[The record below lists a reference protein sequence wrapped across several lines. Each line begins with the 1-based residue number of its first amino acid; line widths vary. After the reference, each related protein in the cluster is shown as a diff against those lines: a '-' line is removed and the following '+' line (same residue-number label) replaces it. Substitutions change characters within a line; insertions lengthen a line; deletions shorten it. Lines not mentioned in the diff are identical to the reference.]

1 MTIKLGTSKDDTLN
15 GTAGTDILLGGN
27 GDDVLNGGGGS
38 DLLVGGNGADSLY
51 GGSGNDLL
59 DGGNGNDILDG
70 GSGDDLLD
78 GGNGDDSLDG
88 GEGSDILLAGK
99 GNDILIYTVSQN
111 TDSFDY
117 YDGGKG
123 FDTLLLNL
131 TSAELT
137 LAQADIDAFNAFL
150 QTSGSYFYF
159 ESFNLLVRDIE
170 SLQINVIGG
179 GNTAPVAANDAFD
192 ATEDAAIGG
201 NVLANDTDADG
212 DALVVASVN
221 GDTANVGAVIA
232 LASGALLSVSADGS
246 LSYDPNGA
254 FEALGVGESHV
265 DTFTYE
271 VRDPSGEAA
280 SATAQ
285 VTVAGVNDGPSAV
298 YDQVT
303 ANENDAAP
311 AYNLLANDSDSDAND
326 TLTVVSVNGGAGNV
340 GTAITLASGALLTV
354 GADGTVDFDPNGGY
368 EALGANESVIESLTY
383 EIADS
388 QGALSSATL
397 DIVVAGIND
406 APVAR
411 NDVVANTLNSPIKV
425 AVIGNDGVGMD
436 SSSYLA
442 AAAQLN
448 PALFGASAIAHST
461 GTDWDAVLKGGDD
474 VYDYDVVVIGD
485 DGFGADYTDSGIFA
499 ALADFVNAGGG
510 VITTGWFA
518 TRLSEYASTPDADY
532 ITPIASGTPSAALGG
547 QTIDV
552 TDDAH
557 PITAGFDNYIVDTLR
572 HDLAVAADTGAQV
585 LAQWVPPGGGEPL
598 VAIAVDE
605 VGTNGGRTVFLGSL
619 YMANDAIFITGA
631 LRVEGSVGDQIFE
644 RAVAWAA
651 GEQTP
656 VAATDEDTALV
667 IDDQFLFGN
676 DSDVEGDP
684 LEFFEVMALS
694 ARGAAVS
701 INSDGNVLY
710 DPTAAAE
717 LQALNEGDVVEDSFS
732 YRVSDGQGGVS
743 DWASVSLSV
752 LGQAD
757 AII

>member
-1 MTIKLGTSKDDTLN
+1 MTISLGTNKDDTLN

-38 DLLVGGNGADSLY
+38 DLLVGGNGEDSLY
-51 GGSGNDLL
+51 GGDGSDLLLAGNGDDTLDGGSGNDLL
-59 DGGNGNDILDG
+59 DGGNG
-70 GSGDDLLD
+70 DDT
-78 GGNGDDSLDG
+78 LDG

-99 GNDILIYTVSQN
+99 GDDTLIFTVSEN
-111 TDSFDY
+111 TDAFDF

-137 LAQADIDAFNAFL
+137 LAQEEIDAFL
-150 QTSGSYFYF
+150 DTSGSYFYF

-170 SLQINVIGG
+170 SLQINIIGG
-179 GNTAPVAANDAFD
+179 GSNTAPVATDDAFA

-232 LASGALLSVSADGS
+232 LASGALLSVGADGS

-254 FEALGVGESHV
+254 FEALGVGESHT

-271 VRDPSGEAA
+271 VRDPSGAAA

-285 VTVAGVNDGPSAV
+285 VTVAGVNDGPSAAD
-298 YDQVT
+298 DQIA
-303 ANENDAAP
+303 ANEDAPAP
-311 AYNLLANDSDSDAND
+311 AYNLLANDTDPDAND
-326 TLTVVSVNGGAGNV
+326 NLTVVSVNGVAGNV

-368 EALGANESVIESLTY
+368 EALGADESVTESFTY
-383 EIADS
+383 EIVDS
-388 QGALSSATL
+388 QGAVSSAVL
-397 DIVVAGIND
+397 DIVVAGVND
-406 APVAR
+406 APVAQD
-411 NDVVANTLNSPIKV
+411 DVVPNTLNGPIKV
-425 AVIGNDGVGMD
+425 AVIGNDGDGTNE
-436 SSSYLA
+436 SSYLA

-448 PALFGASAIAHST
+448 PALFSAAAIAHTT

-474 VYDYDVVVIGD
+474 AYDFDVVVIGD
-485 DGFGADYTDSGIFA
+485 DGIGADYTGSGIFA

-518 TRLSEYASTPDADY
+518 TRLSEYASTPDADD

-552 TDDAH
+552 TDDVH
-557 PITAGFDNYIVDTLR
+557 PITAGFDNYTVDTLR

-598 VAIAVDE
+598 AAIAVDE

-619 YMANDAIFITGA
+619 YMANDATFITGA

-644 RAVAWAA
+644 RSVAWAA
-651 GEQTP
+651 GEQP
-656 VAATDEDTALV
+656 LVAATDEDTALV
-667 IDDQFLFGN
+667 IEDEFLFGN

-684 LEFFEVMALS
+684 LEFFEIMALS

-701 INSDGNVLY
+701 VNSDGNVLY
-710 DPTAAAE
+710 DPTAAAA
-717 LQALNEGDVVEDSFS
+717 LQALTAGEVVEDSFS